1 MSSGVCDQTLQSS
14 GILGQVQGDSGKE
27 GEIWQG
33 LQKRGDPGPGA
44 LESHTALEFLSRPGP
59 TALGTRELDAEPS
72 TEGASPRVS
81 LQELL
86 RGPHPHQLQLLVHLG
101 LSLSSTLGQVPEP
114 L

>member
-1 MSSGVCDQTLQSS
+1 M
-14 GILGQVQGDSGKE
+14 QGDSGKE

-44 LESHTALEFLSRPGP
+44 PESHTALESLSRPCR
-59 TALGTRELDAEPS
+59 TALGMQELDAEPS

-81 LQELL
+81 LWELL
-86 RGPHPHQLQLLVHLG
+86 RGPRPHQLQLLVHLG
-101 LSLSSTLGQVPEP
+101 LPSTLGQVPKP